1 MKKQGIYKITNTLNK
16 KMYIGSS
23 KNMKLRMKE
32 HLRNLINNNHPNNRL
47 QNSFNK
53 YGIEH
58 FSFSVV
64 SYQPDLSKE
73 DLLELEELIINSYE
87 REELFNL
94 QFQTNGGG
102 ADALA
107 KETYLLDLSG
117 NIVKKYKSTND
128 CFQEVYGR
136 NGRYA
141 HLNQDC
147 VSLKKYRVVTKEFY
161 DLEIETIKSWK
172 PFTSYT
178 NLLKEYRDFL
188 RQLQVT
194 DVETN
199 EIFIF
204 DTLVSVGQH
213 CNISKERVRQCLIN
227 GRLIS
232 KRYSVTKLNKPED
245 FYLYEH
251 IKDR

>member
-1 MKKQGIYKITNTLNK
+1 MRKQGIYKITNTLNK

-23 KNMKLRMKE
+23 KNIKHRLKV
-32 HLRNLINNNHPNNRL
+32 HLRNLINNNHPNSRL

-102 ADALA
+102 ADALS

-117 NIVKKYKSTND
+117 NIIKKYESTND
-128 CFQEVYGR
+128 CYIK
-136 NGRYA
+136 NGRVIGDYSC
-141 HLNQDC
+141 LNTRSILLG
-147 VSLKKYRVVTKEFY
+147 VYRVVTKEFY
-161 DLEIETIKSWK
+161 DSNIETIKSWR
-172 PFTSYT
+172 PYTSHT
-178 NLLKEYRDFL
+178 LILKEYKDFL
-188 RQLQVT
+188 RPLLMKDTVT
-194 DVETN
+194 GE
-199 EIFIF
+199 EFIF
-204 DTLVSVGQH
+204 NTLLEAGEHINRSR
-213 CNISKERVRQCLIN
+213 ERVRQCLIN
-227 GRLIS
+227 GKLIS
-232 KRYSVTKLNKPED
+232 KRYSITKLNKPED
-245 FYLYEH
+245 FYLYEYV
-251 IKDR
+251 KE